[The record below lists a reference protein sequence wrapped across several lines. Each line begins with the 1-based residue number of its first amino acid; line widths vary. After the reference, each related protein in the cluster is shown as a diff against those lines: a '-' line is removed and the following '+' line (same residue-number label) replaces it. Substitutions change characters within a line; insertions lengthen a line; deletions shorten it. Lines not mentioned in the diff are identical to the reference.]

1 MCTSWSSVNKCTR
14 RRNTPL
20 LESGIFAKY
29 SDCWKRDEYMSPNI
43 PRPFPVARTQIV
55 ECVLL
60 FNLKLLYRV
69 GLDVIRKGFRLEE
82 FVLMLSYF
90 GYWISVL
97 GVLLLIL
104 AVEVGQ
110 ILSLT
115 LIINVDVGSNLIGWI
130 LHHYG
135 FHNVVALT
143 LCMTQHF

>member
-1 MCTSWSSVNKCTR
+1 
-14 RRNTPL
+14 
-20 LESGIFAKY
+20 
-29 SDCWKRDEYMSPNI
+29 MSPNI

-115 LIINVDVGSNLIGWI
+115 LIINVDVGSNLIG
-130 LHHYG
+130 
-135 FHNVVALT
+135 
-143 LCMTQHF
+143 